1 VQYTIKR
8 VFIKKKINQEVAE
21 ALFFT
26 KIVPIALN
34 YLKNQP
40 GPVNA
45 SVKDY
50 KAGYKP

>member
-1 VQYTIKR
+1 VQYTKKR
-8 VFIKKKINQEVAE
+8 VIKQKKINSGVAE

-26 KIVPIALN
+26 KIVPLAPIS
-34 YLKNQP
+34 LKNEP

-50 KAGYKP
+50 